1 MKDVNENKKVRKRI
15 TLKEY
20 FNGLKTHQK
29 ILLVTTHLFGF
40 AQLLFS
46 VFVYYANVYSL
57 MQMKVDYNL
66 NLQDTIIKFL
76 ELIINYWYCT
86 ILPPVVII
94 LDIIFL
100 KKRKFSYIVCAVN
113 VVIIF
118 FNYVLALSYAW
129 HWA

>member
-1 MKDVNENKKVRKRI
+1 MKYILDQKGYYREKI
-15 TLKEY
+15 LKEY
-20 FNGLKTHQK
+20 FKGLKTHQK
-29 ILLVTTHLFGF
+29 ILLVITHLFGF
-40 AQLLFS
+40 AQFLFS

-76 ELIINYWYCT
+76 ELIINYRYCT
-86 ILPPVVII
+86 ILPPAVII